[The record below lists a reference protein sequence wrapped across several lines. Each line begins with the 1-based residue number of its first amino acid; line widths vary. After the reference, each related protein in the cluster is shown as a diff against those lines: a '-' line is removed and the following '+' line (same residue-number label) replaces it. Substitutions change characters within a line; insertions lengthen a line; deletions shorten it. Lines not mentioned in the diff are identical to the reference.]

1 MDKFSVQW
9 PSQEGASEFGT
20 NHASVSLAGVTF
32 PGSLWSCLVRLQES
46 LYCFCFIHIRTPLAQ
61 VEFSFISGIN
71 TFNFKKSC
79 VLSLASETSLL
90 VSKNGLAPQPSK
102 YFCFLEVL
110 FPAGLHRRTNI
121 IIFLPLRPPFCSS
134 SSFFFFFFFRKDSW
148 LSWNLPCRPGWPQ
161 TQEVCLPLPSECWN

>member
-1 MDKFSVQW
+1 LNLEWVQHHPLDKFSVQW

-32 PGSLWSCLVRLQES
+32 PGSLWSYLVRLQES

-79 VLSLASETSLL
+79 VLSLVSETSLL
-90 VSKNGLAPQPSK
+90 IPGCPGTYPVDQ
-102 YFCFLEVL
+102 
-110 FPAGLHRRTNI
+110 AGLKLKRCACLCLLSAGIKVFVCFYPLLLPHSLLLGEI
-121 IIFLPLRPPFCSS
+121 LIKLGFL
-134 SSFFFFFFFRKDSW
+134 W
-148 LSWNLPCRPGWPQ
+148 GGG
-161 TQEVCLPLPSECWN
+161 